1 MGIQQ
6 VEAVGPTGSRK
17 KLVKTAFERVWIH
30 RGWRL
35 AEDVDAEAAAEA
47 TPAEEGA
54 DEDSSVEVPNS
65 GADLSDAQKV
75 SIPRLRPG
83 SAPE

>member
-6 VEAVGPTGSRK
+6 VQAVGPTGVRK
-17 KLVKTAFERVWIH
+17 QLVKSAFERVWVH

-47 TPAEEGA
+47 TPTEEDA
-54 DEDSSVEVPNS
+54 NEDGSAEVPNS
-65 GADLSDAQKV
+65 GADLSDAPKPI
-75 SIPRLRPG
+75 IPGLRRG
-83 SAPE
+83 NAPE